1 MKVLVVIDMQN
12 DFIAGALGTVEA
24 QAIVPKVTEKIRGF
38 EGRILQPETPTRRGI
53 WTRRKGKSFRLYIV
67 SGIHQAGRSIRRSPR
82 CSRSSRLISQHSA
95 A

>member
-24 QAIVPKVTEKIRGF
+24 QAIVPKVTDKIRGF
-38 EGRILQPETPTRRGI
+38 EGRILATRDTHEEGYLDTQEGEKLPVIHCIRNSPGWQIHPEI
-53 WTRRKGKSFRLYIV
+53 
-67 SGIHQAGRSIRRSPR
+67 A
-82 CSRSSRLISQHSA
+82 SRSSRLISQHSA